1 MSSRHLVPVVAL
13 LGVIA
18 VGAGTALTHA
28 DDKED
33 RAKDEA
39 AIKQLGKDWQDAWN
53 KRDADALTGLL
64 AKDVDF
70 VTVLGPKGW
79 MKGQEQFKEAH
90 ARMFKTLFTESE
102 WTTKE
107 VHVKFF
113 RPDLAFARVLWTTK
127 GDKVRHVKHGE
138 PREGIFT
145 WVVEKR
151 DGRWRIIASQNTESM
166 PALPGQ

>member
-1 MSSRHLVPVVAL
+1 MRYKHLVTVLAL

-18 VGAGTALTHA
+18 LIVGTVPTRA
-28 DDKED
+28 DEKED
-33 RAKDEA
+33 RAKDEG

-53 KRDADALTGLL
+53 KRDADALTALL

-79 MKGQEQFKEAH
+79 MKGQEYFKEAH

-113 RPDLAFARVLWTTK
+113 RPDLAFARVLWATK

-145 WVVEKR
+145 WVVEKK
-151 DGRWRIIASQNTESM
+151 DGKWRIISSQNTESM
-166 PALPGQ
+166 PVLPGQ